1 MQGLLDRIVA
11 AKREEIRSLKS
22 IQPARV
28 ESHFLAAVKR
38 APGDSVRVIAECKKT
53 SPSSGRMRETYEPEK
68 IASEYQ
74 RLGASALSVLTD
86 RQFFEGDR
94 AHVAMAKKSGLPAL
108 RKDFVID
115 EKQIAD
121 SAVLGADAIL
131 LIVRILEVS
140 QLADYI
146 AYADSLGLPAL
157 VETHNE
163 KEIEIAMRVKS
174 AIIGINHRDL
184 DTLKMDLSLTP
195 RLAPVV
201 RRELPGCVIVAES
214 GVESR
219 DGLKTVDE
227 FVDSVLIGTAFM
239 KSQNV
244 ASTWQEI
251 FGGAR

>member
-1 MQGLLDRIVA
+1 KGVKVIV
-11 AKREEIRSLKS
+11 
-22 IQPARV
+22 
-28 ESHFLAAVKR
+28 
-38 APGDSVRVIAECKKT
+38 
-53 SPSSGRMRETYEPEK
+53 
-68 IASEYQ
+68 
-74 RLGASALSVLTD
+74 
-86 RQFFEGDR
+86 
-94 AHVAMAKKSGLPAL
+94 
-108 RKDFVID
+108 KDTF
-115 EKQIAD
+115 
-121 SAVLGADAIL
+121 
-131 LIVRILEVS
+131 
-140 QLADYI
+140 
-146 AYADSLGLPAL
+146 
-157 VETHNE
+157 NE

-244 ASTWQEI
+244 ASIWQEI

>member
-68 IASEYQ
+68 IATEYQ

-86 RQFFEGDR
+86 RQFFEGDP

-121 SAVLGADAIL
+121 SAVLGADAVL

-163 KEIEIAMRVKS
+163 KEI
-174 AIIGINHRDL
+174 
-184 DTLKMDLSLTP
+184 
-195 RLAPVV
+195 
-201 RRELPGCVIVAES
+201 
-214 GVESR
+214 
-219 DGLKTVDE
+219 
-227 FVDSVLIGTAFM
+227 
-239 KSQNV
+239 
-244 ASTWQEI
+244 
-251 FGGAR
+251 